1 MERANSTT
9 ERNISLLIECGTY
22 LFVFLSFFDKGE
34 GIRNIA
40 FYGAFAGWLVLLFR
54 RRVSLG
60 RDLVTVSF
68 FVFVFT
74 AFMASLF
81 SIEPLTS
88 LTAWRKDLLKPVLL
102 FVIISTSFDLTRNLR
117 LGIVIAFAGIA
128 LLGLGLHG
136 FLSHQPG
143 VYTSENLF
151 LSAEKNKY
159 GFLLVTV
166 IPFFVFLWAKGTGLT
181 RTSWGLVSMWGCLAV
196 FLTASR
202 GALFSLLPQGALWA
216 ACSVR
221 TEWLKK
227 AMLAVLVLVIA
238 VLLSYNLWPTPVQ
251 EKTSAI
257 PHDIGTFERRT
268 TFFWEPAVEAA
279 LKRPIL
285 GWGYGDR
292 IYRDPRPFQSTHAP
306 SWELKGGLHSAYITT
321 LFHQGI
327 VGLAAHLFMLS
338 ASMYLLITLL
348 RHSKGDERLFA
359 LTLLIVLVGAFV
371 INSVVY
377 SAPPERIAPFLG
389 MSAALLRNR
398 K

>member
-1 MERANSTT
+1 MEHVNSATKRT
-9 ERNISLLIECGTY
+9 ISLLIECGIY

-40 FYGAFAGWLVLLFR
+40 LYGAFAGWLLLFLR
-54 RRVSLG
+54 KRVSLG

-74 AFMASLF
+74 AFLASLF
-81 SIEPLTS
+81 SIEPLNS
-88 LTAWRKDLLKPVLL
+88 LTAWRKELLKPVLL
-102 FVIISTSFDLTRNLR
+102 FLIVSTHFDLTKSVR
-117 LGIVIAFAGIA
+117 LGIIIAFAGIA

-143 VYTSENLF
+143 VYTSENFL
-151 LSAEKNKY
+151 LSADKNKY

-166 IPFFVFLWAKGTGLT
+166 IPFFVFFWT
-181 RTSWGLVSMWGCLAV
+181 RGAGVTRSAWGLACMWGCLAV

-202 GALFSLLPQGALWA
+202 GALFSLIPQGALWA
-216 ACSVR
+216 ACGVR
-221 TEWLKK
+221 KEWIKK
-227 AMLAVLVLVIA
+227 AVLAVLVLVFA

-257 PHDIGTFERRT
+257 PHDLGTFERRT

-279 LKRPIL
+279 LKRPLL

-292 IYRDPRPFQSTHAP
+292 IYRDPRPFQSAHVPT
-306 SWELKGGLHSAYITT
+306 WELKGGLHSAYITT

-327 VGLAAHLFMLS
+327 IGLAAHLFMLCV
-338 ASMYLLITLL
+338 SMYLLITLL
-348 RHSKGDERLFA
+348 RRSEGDERLFA
-359 LTLLIVLVGAFV
+359 LTLLIVLMGAFV

-377 SAPPERIAPFLG
+377 SAPPERIAPFLA